1 MVFVVLFFWSLRSM
15 ANGSA
20 LKSQRKSD
28 SVIHLSVFA
37 KVISGWRKTKGCSK
51 NTALTSSRSFS
62 VAGNWRSKHWPAA
75 ILRLMSIGQVVQAG
89 LAGFDLALIAGV
101 EIYYDSTVFAQ
112 PGITRLEQLKGKR
125 IGISGYGAAT
135 HFAAIIL
142 AQHLKLDPDKDLIL
156 VPGGPD
162 AERIAAMSA
171 GKIDAGVFNSS
182 TLPIAKRMGLVELVR
197 IPDLKVEVQGNGMAT
212 TRTYIKSNRDVV
224 KSALKGYIEGINF
237 IFNNKQAA
245 QKVFGKYM
253 RTNDAEVL
261 ETSYQAYINTTPRK
275 PYPTLKGLQF
285 LLGPP
290 RADDAAGEDGQAG
303 TVCRHEF
310 SAGTGEGRLFQRD
323 GETLS
328 GEIESRNIDH
338 KGHKGHRVEDLDAN
352 ISPRRHEG
360 HEGLEN
366 LNSETSC
373 SSYYYS

>member
-1 MVFVVLFFWSLRSM
+1 
-15 ANGSA
+15 
-20 LKSQRKSD
+20 
-28 SVIHLSVFA
+28 
-37 KVISGWRKTKGCSK
+37 
-51 NTALTSSRSFS
+51 
-62 VAGNWRSKHWPAA
+62 
-75 ILRLMSIGQVVQAG
+75 MSIGQVVQAG

-290 RADDAAGEDGQAG
+290 RADDAAGEDGEAG

-352 ISPRRHEG
+352 ISQRHEG

-373 SSYYYS
+373 SSYYYSSKFARPAQIFWHRKYSESGIPPAKTQRRQGYGERTKTLINDFHPQSPNFAPFASLREILRVSVAAQPHWVLRGENVIH